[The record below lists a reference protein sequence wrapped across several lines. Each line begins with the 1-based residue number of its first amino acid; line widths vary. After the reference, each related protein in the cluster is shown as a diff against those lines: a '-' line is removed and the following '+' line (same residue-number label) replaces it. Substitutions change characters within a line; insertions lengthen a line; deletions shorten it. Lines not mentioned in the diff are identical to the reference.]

1 MVFAGEDAGHYY
13 YRDFFCCDSSLLTTL
28 HVLHLASS
36 GRLAEL
42 VGSFAHEWRRPE
54 REPSFGFGDQGT
66 ALDVCRRVALTALE
80 RHGEPAE
87 ITCERDAALL
97 RRCTPEDVET
107 CDGVRHGLRGLVV
120 LRAPLGHRA
129 DSAPGPG
136 GPQRRH
142 AGRAHRGTERALS
155 RVRSRT
161 MKVLITGASGLLGS
175 RLLRAFPSDWEVA
188 GTCHSRPAPG
198 LVQCSLTG
206 ARSVDAVDPQGGLRL
221 GGALRRHPLARR
233 LRRDPQRA
241 MAVNA
246 EGVRIVAA
254 AAAASGARIA
264 YASTDY
270 VFPGSTPPYAER
282 DTPAPLNVYGESKL
296 AGEHHVL
303 CVPRALVVRMPAL
316 YSLDLSAPNNLLG
329 ATKAALEEGGAV
341 TADDHCVRY
350 YTLAEDVA
358 AAIAFLLQEG
368 QAGVV
373 HVSAHEAIHEAAF
386 PAGRRRGDGPG
397 PRLIG
402 EAGSVGADRPLDS
415 HLDTGHYESLGGP
428 ALTGSAWRLKDC
440 GRDEGRCSFFVVR

>member
-1 MVFAGEDAGHYY
+1 
-13 YRDFFCCDSSLLTTL
+13 
-28 HVLHLASS
+28 
-36 GRLAEL
+36 
-42 VGSFAHEWRRPE
+42 
-54 REPSFGFGDQGT
+54 
-66 ALDVCRRVALTALE
+66 
-80 RHGEPAE
+80 
-87 ITCERDAALL
+87 
-97 RRCTPEDVET
+97 
-107 CDGVRHGLRGLVV
+107 
-120 LRAPLGHRA
+120 
-129 DSAPGPG
+129 
-136 GPQRRH
+136 
-142 AGRAHRGTERALS
+142 
-155 RVRSRT
+155 

-175 RLLRAFPSDWEVA
+175 RLLRAFPSGCEVT

-198 LVQCSLTG
+198 LVQCSLTS
-206 ARSVDAVDPQGGLRL
+206 ARSVDAVVRKGGYDWVVHCAAIRSPDVC
-221 GGALRRHPLARR
+221 A
-233 LRRDPQRA
+233 RDPQRA

-270 VFPGSTPPYAER
+270 VFPGNAPPYAER

-316 YSLDLSAPNNLLG
+316 YSLDLAAPNNLLG
-329 ATKAALEEGGAV
+329 ATKAALAEGGAV

-373 HVSAHEAIHEAAF
+373 HVSAHEASTKLRFLQGAAEAMGLD
-386 PAGRRRGDGPG
+386 PA
-397 PRLIG
+397 LIG

-415 HLDTGHYESLGGP
+415 HLDTGHYESLDGP
-428 ALTGSAWRLKDC
+428 AFTGCSVAL
-440 GRDEGRCSFFVVR
+440 EGLREG